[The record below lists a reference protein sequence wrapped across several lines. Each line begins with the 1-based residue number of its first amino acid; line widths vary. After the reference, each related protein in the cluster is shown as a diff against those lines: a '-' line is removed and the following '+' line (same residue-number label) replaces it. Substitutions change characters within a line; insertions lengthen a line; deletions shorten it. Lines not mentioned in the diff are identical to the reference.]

1 MEKSNFPKFLF
12 SQIKTWDFIF
22 SRINKSHRPKPFF
35 LLLISASLIL
45 TGCVQYDLGINF
57 NNTNNGE
64 LVQHI
69 KLSEKLTSFSG
80 DYIYDWLH
88 SVEHRARKLDGS
100 AKRILPEEVIVK
112 IPFTNGR
119 ELQEKFSD
127 FFNYRTSQ
135 KPNVVTNNADL
146 PNTASSL
153 IVQDKNFLL
162 LSRNRLVYDLD
173 LRSLSVLTSKGNVL
187 SGTGSILNL
196 EFKLQTPWGVKNIQ
210 QTEDAIEPEKNGNQ
224 LIWKLK
230 PGKLNHIEVIFW
242 LPNLLGIVSLIIII
256 FVWGGFYLRYKLLE
270 SGLKKF

>member
-1 MEKSNFPKFLF
+1 MKKSNFPKFLF

-22 SRINKSHRPKPFF
+22 PKINKSHRPKSF
-35 LLLISASLIL
+35 LLFLICASLIL

-69 KLSEKLTSFSG
+69 KLSENLTSFSG
-80 DYIYDWLH
+80 DYIYDWLN
-88 SVEHRARKLDGS
+88 SLEHRARKLDGS
-100 AKRILPEEVIVK
+100 AKRIFPEEVIVK

-127 FFNYRTSQ
+127 LFNYHTSQ

-162 LSRNRLVYDLD
+162 LSRNRLIYDLD
-173 LRSLSVLTSKGNVL
+173 LRSLSVITSKGNVL

-210 QTEDAIEPEKNGNQ
+210 QTEDAIQPEKNGNQ

-256 FVWGGFYLRYKLLE
+256 FVWGGFYLRYTLLE
-270 SGLKKF
+270 SGLKKL